1 MVFGCLSFISLYSVY
16 RLTVSLDHSKTVTL
30 KGWGNEFFNVLGEQ
44 PYSTIIPSPSDKEG
58 WDEVD
63 NNFPYTILPKK
74 KPS

>member
-30 KGWGNEFFNVLGEQ
+30 KGWGNEFFNVLGGLKD
-44 PYSTIIPSPSDKEG
+44 PIIIPSSEDKEG